1 MNRIFF
7 LQSKFP
13 ANEAAL
19 FDLLGR
25 WENYGKNVRLL
36 SADSRISVIALGRSN
51 DRISPAFFTHKF
63 ESIELFDSSYISS
76 HRVFPVISKMRRIP
90 SGITLVCSD
99 NQKSLLTA
107 LLLKIFVGTKL
118 KIQIQFHGDTYSFR
132 FNKGVRGFIRVVLS
146 RLGILFSNS
155 IRIVS
160 NFQKEE
166 IREIFPKALDR
177 FVVAPIPMDYS
188 RIAAPAADKT
198 IDLAF
203 IGRLHHERGISE
215 LINILKLTRTE
226 YPGIKIAI
234 AGDGPSRQLI
244 ENKLSYLIRDGSLSL
259 LGHLSGESIQD
270 LYSKSKVLI
279 SPAPREGYGLT
290 IREAAMSGVYVI
302 ARLSKGSLDAQ
313 RSFPDSIKT
322 YETTVDAVESI
333 LNAVKIQENYF
344 NSVKIEMQKQIDSDA
359 TRGLVTSW
367 LCA

>member
-7 LQSKFP
+7 LQSRFP
-13 ANEAAL
+13 SNEAAL

-36 SADSRISVIALGRSN
+36 SADSSISVIALGRPN
-51 DRISPAFFTHKF
+51 DRISSAFVTRKF
-63 ESIELFDSSYISS
+63 ESIELFNSS
-76 HRVFPVISKMRRIP
+76 HISTRKVFPVISKMRRIP

-118 KIQIQFHGDTYSFR
+118 KIQIQFHGDTYSFH
-132 FNKGVRGFIRVVLS
+132 FNKGIRGFIRVVLS
-146 RLGILFSNS
+146 RFGIIFSNS

-166 IREIFPKALDR
+166 ICEICPDALDR
-177 FVVAPIPMDYS
+177 FVLAPIPMDYS
-188 RIAAPAADKT
+188 RIACPAADKT
-198 IDLAF
+198 FDLAF

-215 LINILKLTRTE
+215 LINILKLTSTE
-226 YPGIKIAI
+226 YPEIKIAI

-244 ENKLSYLIRDGSLSL
+244 ENKLSYLIKDGSLTL
-259 LGHLSGESIQD
+259 LGHLGGESIQD

-279 SPAPREGYGLT
+279 SSAPREGYGLT
-290 IREAAMSGVYVI
+290 IREAALSGVSVI

-313 RSFPDSIKT
+313 RSFPNSVKT
-322 YETTVDAVESI
+322 YETTAGAVELI

-344 NSVKIEMQKQIDSDA
+344 DSAKIEIQKKLDSNAIRD
-359 TRGLVTSW
+359 LVNSW
-367 LCA
+367 LRA